1 MNIMKIEFSKVSLV
15 AGLALAASVSFTS
28 VSSADEGRFA
38 SFVSPKNPVVEYGA
52 VPFIERVSKETNGE
66 LTYKMFSGGSLLGG
80 KNMVSG
86 LADGVAD
93 IGQIVFGYYPAEFP
107 YASLIA
113 DMAIYGKYAPA
124 VAAAVTEFNFL
135 NCAGCLEDYKR
146 NSLVILGSTST
157 SAYQLLAKE
166 DVSSVESLKGKKIRT
181 AGALWSRWATSVGAV
196 PVSAPS
202 SEMYEQMSR
211 GMVEIAIQP
220 TGALKSHSIWDIGK
234 DVVMLN
240 LGTYPSWGVFSVSAK
255 HWASL
260 SNEYRSILMKNA
272 AIGVI
277 DSALGYMAL
286 DEEVEAVA
294 AEKGVNLIEPS
305 EGLKNSVTEFLKNDR
320 ATVIEMAKTK
330 YKIADPEPLMDKY
343 VELINKWEAKFEPI
357 RGDRDAMAQMLWDEV
372 MSKVDVATLGK

>member
-1 MNIMKIEFSKVSLV
+1 MKIEFSKISLV

-124 VAAAVTEFNFL
+124 VAAAATEFNFL

-240 LGTYPSWGVFSVSAK
+240 LGTY
-255 HWASL
+255 
-260 SNEYRSILMKNA
+260 
-272 AIGVI
+272 
-277 DSALGYMAL
+277 SALGYMAL

>member
-1 MNIMKIEFSKVSLV
+1 MKTALSKISLV
-15 AGLALAASVSFTS
+15 AGVALAASAAFAS
-28 VSSADEGRFA
+28 VSVAAEGRFA

-52 VPFIERVSKETNGE
+52 VPFIERVTKETNGE
-66 LTYKMFSGGSLLGG
+66 LTYKMYAGGALLGG

-124 VAAAVTEFNFL
+124 VAAAVTEFNF
-135 NCAGCLEDYKR
+135 NHCAGCLEDYKR
-146 NSLVILGSTST
+146 NGLVVLGSTST

-166 DVSSVESLKGKKIRT
+166 DVSNVESLKGKKIRT

-211 GMVEIAIQP
+211 GQVEIAIQP
-220 TGALKSHSIWDIGK
+220 TGALKSHSIWDVGK
-234 DVVMLN
+234 DVVMLD
-240 LGTYPSWGVFSVSAK
+240 LGTYPSWGIFSFSAK

-260 SNEYRSILMKNA
+260 SNEHRTILMKNA
-272 AIGVI
+272 AIGLI
-277 DSALGYMAL
+277 EAALGYMVL

-294 AEKGVNLIEPS
+294 AEKGVKLIKPS
-305 EGLKNSVTEFLKNDR
+305 EGLVNSVTEFLKNDR

-330 YKIADPEPLMDKY
+330 YNIADPEPLMDKY
-343 VELINKWEAKFEPI
+343 VELINKWEAKFEPV
-357 RGDRDAMAQMLWDEV
+357 RGDKDAMAQMLWDEV
-372 MSKVDVATLGK
+372 MSKVDVATFGQ